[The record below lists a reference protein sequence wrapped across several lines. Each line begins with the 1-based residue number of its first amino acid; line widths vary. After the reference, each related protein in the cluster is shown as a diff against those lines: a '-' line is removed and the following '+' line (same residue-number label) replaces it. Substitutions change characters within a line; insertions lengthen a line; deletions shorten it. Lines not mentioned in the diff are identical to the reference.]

1 MKHANDLTLLDFE
14 TIVST
19 YLTGRYTSRN
29 RAPPDAKKGSKRK
42 YQYQFE
48 QGNLLPHL
56 PGFNIF
62 GDDVSI
68 ARN

>member
-1 MKHANDLTLLDFE
+1 MMHPNDLTLLDFE

-29 RAPPDAKKGSKRK
+29 RAPLDAKKGSKRN

-48 QGNLLPHL
+48 QGNLPAHL
-56 PGFNIF
+56 PGFQYIR
-62 GDDVSI
+62 G
-68 ARN
+68 RCEHY